1 LIFSISIPSMQTKE
15 GLKYQLGKD
24 YNKIV
29 VSTLKE
35 AEFFA
40 TEVKDVK
47 KDFFIFIFFSSHF

>member
-1 LIFSISIPSMQTKE
+1 MQTKE